1 MWRERLILLGIKSL
15 IVFVTAIFLCG
26 YGYFMPEKFYF
37 ECNGKLM
44 SSSESDNNRDKT
56 IIRNESTLSEIYDIF
71 EMLIF
76 GTKNKAIKVDDSKI
90 ITIKSFFFGNKK
102 TIDNY
107 SWSSCSTD
115 EVSITCKA
123 DYNSISF
130 NTIQSKL
137 MVDTFEDVGQTKSV
151 QFGIY
156 GCTKASD
163 TLLN

>member
-1 MWRERLILLGIKSL
+1 
-15 IVFVTAIFLCG
+15 
-26 YGYFMPEKFYF
+26 MPEKFYF

-56 IIRNESTLSEIYDIF
+56 IIRNESTLSEIYYIF

-115 EVSITCKA
+115 EVSIT
-123 DYNSISF
+123 
-130 NTIQSKL
+130 
-137 MVDTFEDVGQTKSV
+137 
-151 QFGIY
+151 
-156 GCTKASD
+156 
-163 TLLN
+163 